1 MRRINVRNNRG
12 RCLIRFKYAGVPYS
26 ITQGDY
32 ESHID
37 LAKAQQI
44 ADQIYFDLL
53 ANNFDSTLLRYRPE
67 LAEQQQREAREQ
79 ELLKNPS
86 LESYAR
92 FVEYKRTQMQ
102 YSSWKG
108 YRALLN
114 RLDSYCVDSEFPVT
128 AETFKRFLDGQG
140 VKDKTQKNYHT
151 YMTAYGDWLVSNGLT
166 TNPYKGL
173 SIRVDD
179 RPLPEP
185 FTKQEITAIVLELEE
200 RNPNYANFVRFKF
213 STGVRTGEAVGLRW
227 SDIDFEGGYIK
238 IYESVTKAELGE
250 KVRKSTKTRKGRT
263 IPLSARLFQVL
274 EMQAAHL
281 KGRTKMEKS
290 GLVFP
295 NGYGNP
301 IDSSKFAEDFW
312 KPTLEKLG
320 IPYREPYTTRHTFI
334 SHALAQGMNPLEVS
348 KLTGHDV
355 ATLFKHYA
363 GLIDKVQLPDVI

>member
-26 ITQGDY
+26 ITQGNYGDPV
-32 ESHID
+32 D
-37 LAKAQQI
+37 LAKAEHT
-44 ADQIYFDLL
+44 ADTIYFDLL
-53 ANNFDSTLLRYRPE
+53 AGHFDSTLLKYRPE
-67 LAEQQQREAREQ
+67 LAEQQQREAREL

-114 RLDSYCVDSEFPVT
+114 RLESYNADSGFPVT
-128 AETFKRFLDGQG
+128 AEQFRSFLNAQD

-151 YMTAYGDWLVSNGLT
+151 YATAYGDWLVSNGLSV
-166 TNPYKGL
+166 NPYKGL

-185 FTKQEITAIVLELEE
+185 FTKQEITAIILELAE

-263 IPLSARLFQVL
+263 IPLSGSLRKTLLNQKL
-274 EMQAAHL
+274 LQADKPKA
-281 KGRTKMEKS
+281 KES
-290 GLVFP
+290 GLIFP